1 MRRFPFFNKIRDKLV
16 KAANHLDEGRLV
28 KSTVVQRNGLCISF
42 ERREKGDQTFGTII
56 ISKSD
61 YVERITL
68 NESDMAATL
77 KAMKAAWEP
86 NNL

>member
-1 MRRFPFFNKIRDKLV
+1 MREFPFFKKIRNKLS
-16 KAANHLDEGRLV
+16 KAAKHLDEGTLV
-28 KSTVVQRNGLCISF
+28 KSTVVQRTGLCISF
-42 ERREKGDQTFGTII
+42 ERREKDDRTYGTII

-77 KAMKAAWEP
+77 KAMKAAWDP
-86 NNL
+86 NSP